1 MSAMSTQSSID
12 PQKAKKRYIILTYFE
27 KYNMND
33 QSDSGIKEEI
43 EAQNEKTHYPLPLSM
58 IEITNI
64 QSIKD

>member
-1 MSAMSTQSSID
+1 
-12 PQKAKKRYIILTYFE
+12 
-27 KYNMND
+27 MND

-64 QSIKD
+64 QSIKEQKISKATMKALIREMSE